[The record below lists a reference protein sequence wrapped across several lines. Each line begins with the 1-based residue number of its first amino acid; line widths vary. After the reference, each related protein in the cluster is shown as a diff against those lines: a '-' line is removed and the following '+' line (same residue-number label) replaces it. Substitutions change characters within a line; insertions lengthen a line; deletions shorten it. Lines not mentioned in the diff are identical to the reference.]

1 MVYVQPDPRAG
12 ARRAPAA
19 AYAPQAPSYPD
30 PLGQHAAHPP
40 VAAAAPL
47 GDQPPAPPAP
57 PAPASRPERRL
68 TRRYLRKQTAPHYTM
83 ALLALAASA
92 ARGATHLTGAE
103 AEVAMTTA
111 ATAFTVAVV
120 ASIVAVRRA
129 PSRRD
134 RRWAIVCAGAAA
146 TWVSSVAADGMTWDA
161 TGILIA
167 LGTVLA
173 LPWWR
178 RHRLPNSPAAEPEV
192 SDGLDSYQALWGAYC
207 GGNSGGPL
215 RGSWLSSREEI
226 KSGERYV
233 VHLVPG
239 RQSLQTALAALPML
253 RTGLRLRPGQD
264 VIIEKH
270 PLLDEACLQLTVV
283 TRSPVKKP
291 IGWPGPSAYNPR
303 TGNLALGPFVDG
315 EGVGHWRV
323 CTENSLWGGFLCGG
337 IGSGKSRM
345 FESLALTLA
354 AHGFV
359 IWFGDKQGGASSPL
373 LAKHADYSAR
383 SVADIDRMFD
393 VALLV
398 MQLREAEN
406 TLDELDGFTHSA
418 ARPGLFIF
426 IDECHEPFADPKIQA
441 KALTIAREGRKLG
454 VAIIAASQT
463 GTLDAF
469 GTGPTA
475 DTLRSSLMSGNLV
488 VLRCKSNNP
497 KNIFGM
503 DIDPKAFPALPGYG
517 LLVDQSGEGRS
528 APLRGYDPGDKE
540 TRSAF
545 ASQITWR
552 SLDAGAGNAAGPV
565 YRDRRLKEQADR
577 TALAQKVAALRA
589 GRPVPATAPGT
600 TGSPKPQQPVL
611 TVVQFPTWP
620 VNQPSTAAVTNP
632 GVGHGSTANGSG
644 TTQDPRLSRSHH
656 IVLRDI
662 SAGRRTNAAIRQAND
677 WGETHVRNLLNQLS
691 DWGYI
696 TRPADLPYGHYART
710 DKDPGRMEQDLAAMA

>member
-1 MVYVQPDPRAG
+1 MVYVQPDPRADR
-12 ARRAPAA
+12 RRATAVYPPYAA
-19 AYAPQAPSYPD
+19 PAPSYPD
-30 PLGQHAAHPP
+30 PLGQHAYP
-40 VAAAAPL
+40 AAATAD
-47 GDQPPAPPAP
+47 GYADQPPPPPAP
-57 PAPASRPERRL
+57 SEPPSRPVRRL
-68 TRRYLRKQTAPHYTM
+68 GRRYLRKQTAPHYTM
-83 ALLALAASA
+83 ALLALSATA
-92 ARGATHLTGAE
+92 ARAAIDLTGAE
-103 AEVAMTTA
+103 AEVAMATA
-111 ATAFTVAVV
+111 ATAFTVAIV
-120 ASIVAVRRA
+120 ASIVAMRRA

-134 RRWAIVCAGAAA
+134 RRWAVVCAAAAA
-146 TWVSSVAADGMTWDA
+146 TWVSSVAANGMSWDA
-161 TGILIA
+161 AGILVA
-167 LGTVLA
+167 VGTVLA

-178 RHRLPNSPAAEPEV
+178 RHRLPNSPVVEPLVVE
-192 SDGLDSYQALWGAYC
+192 DEQDSYQALWGMYC

-215 RGSWLSSREEI
+215 RGSWLTGREEI

-233 VHLVPG
+233 VQLVPG
-239 RQSLQTALAALPML
+239 KQSLQTALAALPML

-264 VIIEKH
+264 LIIEKH
-270 PLLDEACLQLTVV
+270 PLLDEACLQLTIV
-283 TRSPVKKP
+283 TRSPVKQP

-303 TGNLALGPFVDG
+303 TGKLALGPFVDG

-373 LAKHADYSAR
+373 LAKHADYAAR
-383 SVADIDRMFD
+383 STADIDRMLD

-406 TLDELDGFTHSA
+406 TLEELDGFTHSP
-418 ARPGLFIF
+418 ARPGLLIF

-441 KALTIAREGRKLG
+441 KATTIAREGRKLG

-469 GTGPTA
+469 GTGPAA

-488 VLRCKSNNP
+488 VLRCISNNP

-503 DIDPKAFPALPGYG
+503 DIDPKAFPPLPGYG
-517 LLVDQSGEGRS
+517 LLVDKSGEGRS

-545 ASQITWR
+545 ARQVTWR
-552 SLDAGAGNAAGPV
+552 GLDVGAANAAGV
-565 YRDRRLKEQADR
+565 LYRDRRLKEQADR
-577 TALAQKVAALRA
+577 AALAAKVAALRA
-589 GRPVPATAPGT
+589 GQPLAADAPGT
-600 TGSPKPQQPVL
+600 TTPPKPAQPVL

-620 VNQPSTAAVTNP
+620 GNQPAAAPAGAPT
-632 GVGHGSTANGSG
+632 TANKG
-644 TTQDPRLSRSHH
+644 DAADRRLTRSHH
-656 IVLRDI
+656 TVLQAIREGRTTNAEI
-662 SAGRRTNAAIRQAND
+662 RRTSG
-677 WGETHVRNLLNQLS
+677 WGETHVRNLLNDLC
-691 DWGYI
+691 DWGYLS
-696 TRPADLPYGHYART
+696 RRADLYGHYDVT
-710 DKDPGRMEQDLAAMA
+710 DQAAGLTDDLAAMA